1 MESKNLDMG
10 QGNGVDVHCD
20 LANFPPVGWRL
31 RQEAWEMYCHWQKC
45 SLKWGISLNPNL
57 KLKKDGEEE
66 AHPLPPPL
74 IFIHLLNDSGCS

>member
-1 MESKNLDMG
+1 MESENLDMG

-20 LANFPPVGWRL
+20 LANFLPVGWRL
-31 RQEAWEMYCHWQKC
+31 RQEVWEMYCHWQKC

-66 AHPLPPPL
+66 AHPLPPPARL
-74 IFIHLLNDSGCS
+74 YSPA